1 MNKGWI
7 LLHRKIYVSND
18 FRNELDRSIFIF
30 LLSRASYEPV
40 TVVYRQKRIALN
52 RGELLITYGDIASK
66 FGISIQ
72 NVRTI
77 IKNLKLTGTLT
88 VSLTRGLMRISI
100 EKYIKYQDIDIKK
113 NRKSTGS
120 LTNRRKN
127 TKKLN
132 NNIYTSNIINMKK
145 EKIDIKSSIPRL
157 KSLTKTLEDNKDEFQ
172 KAAEQGGHW
181 AYEQLVKKRLAE
193 ENE

>member
-18 FRNELDRSIFIF
+18 FKNELDRSIFIF
-30 LLSRASYEPV
+30 LLARASYEPV

-66 FGISIQ
+66 FGISVQ

-100 EKYIKYQDIDIKK
+100 EKYIKYQDIDSKK
-113 NRKSTGS
+113 TTKLTGS
-120 LTNRRKN
+120 LTNRRKKP
-127 TKKLN
+127 KKL

-145 EKIDIKSSIPRL
+145 DKIDIKSSIPKL
-157 KSLTKTLEDNKDEFQ
+157 KSLNKTLQDNKDEFQ
-172 KAAEQGGHW
+172 RAFERGGQW
-181 AYEQLVKKRLAE
+181 EYEQLVKKRLADQ
-193 ENE
+193 NE

>member
-66 FGISIQ
+66 FGISVQ
-72 NVRTI
+72 NVRTT

-100 EKYIKYQDIDIKK
+100 EKYIKYQDIDSKK
-113 NRKSTGS
+113 TTRSTGS
-120 LTNRRKN
+120 LTNRRKKL
-127 TKKLN
+127 KKLN
-132 NNIYTSNIINMKK
+132 KYTSNIINMKK
-145 EKIDIKSSIPRL
+145 VDIKSSIPKLR
-157 KSLTKTLEDNKDEFQ
+157 SLTKTLEDSKDEFQ
-172 KAAEQGGHW
+172 RAAEKGGHW

>member
-52 RGELLITYGDIASK
+52 RGELLITYTDISNK
-66 FGISIQ
+66 FGISYQ
-72 NVRTI
+72 AARTT

-100 EKYIKYQDIDIKK
+100 EKYIKYQDIDTKK

-120 LTNRRKN
+120 KTIRRKN

-145 EKIDIKSSIPRL
+145 KIDIKSSIPRL

>member
-18 FRNELDRSIFIF
+18 FKNELDRSIFIF

-52 RGELLITYGDIASK
+52 RGELLITYTDISNK
-66 FGISIQ
+66 FGISYQ
-72 NVRTI
+72 AARTT

-100 EKYIKYQDIDIKK
+100 EKYIKYQDIDTKK
-113 NRKSTGS
+113 NHKSTGS
-120 LTNRRKN
+120 ATIRKKKP
-127 TKKLN
+127 KKL

-145 EKIDIKSSIPRL
+145 VDIKSSIPKL

-172 KAAEQGGHW
+172 RAAEKGGHW

>member
-1 MNKGWI
+1 MKQGWI
-7 LLHRKIYVSND
+7 LLHRRIYQSNN

-30 LLSRASYEPV
+30 LLCRASYEPV

-66 FGISIQ
+66 FGISVQ
-72 NVRTI
+72 NARTA
-77 IKNLKLTGTLT
+77 IKHLKLTGTLT

-100 EKYIKYQDIDIKK
+100 EKYIKYQDIDSKK
-113 NRKSTGS
+113 TTRSTGS

-127 TKKLN
+127 TKN
-132 NNIYTSNIINMKK
+132 TNNIYTSNIINMKK
-145 EKIDIKSSIPRL
+145 VDIKSSIPRL

-172 KAAEQGGHW
+172 RAAEKGGHW

-193 ENE
+193 EKE

>member
-18 FRNELDRSIFIF
+18 FKNELDRSIFIF

-66 FGISIQ
+66 FGISVQ

-100 EKYIKYQDIDIKK
+100 EKYIKYQDIDSKK
-113 NRKSTGS
+113 NQKLTGS
-120 LTNRRKN
+120 LTNRRKKP
-127 TKKLN
+127 KKLN
-132 NNIYTSNIINMKK
+132 KYTSNIINMKK
-145 EKIDIKSSIPRL
+145 EKIDIKSRIPKLR
-157 KSLTKTLEDNKDEFQ
+157 SLTKILHNHKDELTLA
-172 KAAEQGGHW
+172 KEKGGQW

-193 ENE
+193 KKE

>member
-18 FRNELDRSIFIF
+18 FKNELDRSIFIF

-66 FGISIQ
+66 FGISVQ

-100 EKYIKYQDIDIKK
+100 EKYIKYQDIDSKTTTK
-113 NRKSTGS
+113 LTGS
-120 LTNRRKN
+120 LTNRRKKP
-127 TKKLN
+127 KKL

-145 EKIDIKSSIPRL
+145 DKIDIKSSIPKL
-157 KSLTKTLEDNKDEFQ
+157 KSLNQTLHENKDEFQ
-172 KAAEQGGHW
+172 RAFERGGQW
-181 AYEQLVKKRLAE
+181 EYEQLVKKRLADQ
-193 ENE
+193 NE

>member
-1 MNKGWI
+1 MGGRMNKGWI

-18 FRNELDRSIFIF
+18 FKNELDRSIFIF
-30 LLSRASYEPV
+30 LLARASYEPV

-66 FGISIQ
+66 FGISVQ

-100 EKYIKYQDIDIKK
+100 EKYIKYQDIDSKK
-113 NRKSTGS
+113 TTKLTGS
-120 LTNRRKN
+120 LTNRRKKP
-127 TKKLN
+127 KKLN
-132 NNIYTSNIINMKK
+132 NIYNIANMKK
-145 EKIDIKSSIPRL
+145 VDIKSSIPRL
-157 KSLTKTLEDNKDEFQ
+157 KSLTKTLEKNKDEFQ
-172 KAAEQGGHW
+172 RAAENGGHW

>member
-1 MNKGWI
+1 MKQGWI
-7 LLHRKIYVSND
+7 LLHRRIYQSNN

-30 LLSRASYEPV
+30 LLCQASYEPV
-40 TVVYRQKRIALN
+40 TVIYRKKRIALN
-52 RGELLITYGDIASK
+52 RGELLITYGDIAKK

-72 NVRTI
+72 NARTT
-77 IKNLKLTGTLT
+77 IKHLKLTGTLT

-100 EKYIKYQDIDIKK
+100 EKYIKYQDIDSKK
-113 NRKSTGS
+113 TTKLTGS

-127 TKKLN
+127 TKN
-132 NNIYTSNIINMKK
+132 TNNIYTSNIINMKK
-145 EKIDIKSSIPRL
+145 VDIKSSIPKL
-157 KSLTKTLEDNKDEFQ
+157 KSLTKTLNDNKDEFQ
-172 KAAEQGGHW
+172 RAAEKGGHW

>member
-1 MNKGWI
+1 MKQGWI
-7 LLHRKIYVSND
+7 LLHRRIYQSNN

-30 LLSRASYEPV
+30 LLCQASYEPV
-40 TVVYRQKRIALN
+40 TVIYRKKRIALN
-52 RGELLITYGDIASK
+52 RGELLITYGDIAKK

-72 NVRTI
+72 NARTT
-77 IKNLKLTGTLT
+77 IKHLKLTGTLT

-100 EKYIKYQDIDIKK
+100 EKYIKYQDIDSKK
-113 NRKSTGS
+113 TTKLTGS

-127 TKKLN
+127 TKN
-132 NNIYTSNIINMKK
+132 TNNIYTSNIINMKK
-145 EKIDIKSSIPRL
+145 VDIKSSIPKL
-157 KSLTKTLEDNKDEFQ
+157 KSLTKTLNDNKDEFQ
-172 KAAEQGGHW
+172 RAAEQGGHW

>member
-18 FRNELDRSIFIF
+18 FKNELDRSIFIF

-52 RGELLITYGDIASK
+52 RGELLITYGDIANK
-66 FGISIQ
+66 FGISVQ

-100 EKYIKYQDIDIKK
+100 EKYIKYQDIDSKK
-113 NRKSTGS
+113 TTRSTGS

-132 NNIYTSNIINMKK
+132 NIYNIADMTK
-145 EKIDIKSSIPRL
+145 KIDIESFKPKL
-157 KSLTKTLEDNKDEFQ
+157 KSLNKTLQDNKDEFQ
-172 KAAEQGGHW
+172 VAAEQGGHW

>member
-18 FRNELDRSIFIF
+18 FKNELDRSIFIF
-30 LLSRASYEPV
+30 LLARASYEPV

-66 FGISIQ
+66 FGISVQ

-100 EKYIKYQDIDIKK
+100 EKYIKYQDIDSKK
-113 NRKSTGS
+113 TTKLTGS
-120 LTNRRKN
+120 LTNRRKKP
-127 TKKLN
+127 KKL

-145 EKIDIKSSIPRL
+145 VDIKSSIPKL
-157 KSLTKTLEDNKDEFQ
+157 KSLNKTLYENKDEFQ
-172 KAAEQGGHW
+172 RAFERGGQW
-181 AYEQLVKKRLAE
+181 EYEQLVKKRLADQ
-193 ENE
+193 NE

>member
-1 MNKGWI
+1 MKQGWI
-7 LLHRKIYVSND
+7 LLHRRIYQSNN

-30 LLSRASYEPV
+30 LLCQASYEPV
-40 TVVYRQKRIALN
+40 TVIYRKKRIALN
-52 RGELLITYGDIASK
+52 RGELLITYGDIAKK
-66 FGISIQ
+66 FGISVQ
-72 NVRTI
+72 NARTA
-77 IKNLKLTGTLT
+77 IKHLKLTGTLT

-100 EKYIKYQDIDIKK
+100 EKYIKYQDIDSKK
-113 NRKSTGS
+113 TTRSTGS

-127 TKKLN
+127 TKN
-132 NNIYTSNIINMKK
+132 TNNIYTSNIINMKK
-145 EKIDIKSSIPRL
+145 VDIKSSIPRL

-172 KAAEQGGHW
+172 RAAEKGGHW

>member
-18 FRNELDRSIFIF
+18 FKNELDRSIFIF
-30 LLSRASYEPV
+30 LLARASYEPV

-66 FGISIQ
+66 FGISVQ

-100 EKYIKYQDIDIKK
+100 EKYIKYQDIDSKK
-113 NRKSTGS
+113 TTKLTGS
-120 LTNRRKN
+120 LTNRRKKP
-127 TKKLN
+127 KKLN
-132 NNIYTSNIINMKK
+132 NIYNIANMKK
-145 EKIDIKSSIPRL
+145 VDIKSSIPRL
-157 KSLTKTLEDNKDEFQ
+157 KSLTKTWEKNKDEFQ
-172 KAAEQGGHW
+172 RAAEKGGHW

>member
-18 FRNELDRSIFIF
+18 FKNELDRSIFIF

-66 FGISIQ
+66 FGISVQ

-100 EKYIKYQDIDIKK
+100 EKYIKYQDIDSKTTTK
-113 NRKSTGS
+113 LTGS
-120 LTNRRKN
+120 LTNRRKKP
-127 TKKLN
+127 KKL

-145 EKIDIKSSIPRL
+145 VDIKSSIPKL
-157 KSLTKTLEDNKDEFQ
+157 KSLTKTLEKNKDEFQ
-172 KAAEQGGHW
+172 RAAEQGGHW

>member
-18 FRNELDRSIFIF
+18 FKNELDRSIFIF

-66 FGISIQ
+66 FGISVQ

-100 EKYIKYQDIDIKK
+100 EKYIKYQDLDFKL
-113 NRKSTGS
+113 TGSPTVS
-120 LTNRRKN
+120 LTNRRKKP
-127 TKKLN
+127 KKLN
-132 NNIYTSNIINMKK
+132 KYTSNIINMKK
-145 EKIDIKSSIPRL
+145 VDIKSSIPKLR
-157 KSLTKTLEDNKDEFQ
+157 SLTKTLHNHKDELTLA
-172 KAAEQGGHW
+172 KEKGGQW
-181 AYEQLVKKRLAE
+181 AYEKLVKKRLAE
-193 ENE
+193 KKE

>member
-18 FRNELDRSIFIF
+18 FKNELDRSIFIF
-30 LLSRASYEPV
+30 LLSRASYEPI

-52 RGELLITYGDIASK
+52 RGELLITYGDIANK
-66 FGISIQ
+66 FGISVQ

-100 EKYIKYQDIDIKK
+100 EKYIKYQDIDSKLTG
-113 NRKSTGS
+113 SPTGS
-120 LTNRRKN
+120 LTNRRKKL
-127 TKKLN
+127 KKLN
-132 NNIYTSNIINMKK
+132 KYTSNIINMKK
-145 EKIDIKSSIPRL
+145 EKIDIKSSIPKLR
-157 KSLTKTLEDNKDEFQ
+157 SLTKTLEDSKDEFQ
-172 KAAEQGGHW
+172 KAAEKGGHW